1 MKNEVASRY
10 GLALYSL
17 ALETNKV
24 NQYQE
29 EVKEIMRALK
39 ENADFIMVLS
49 SSFLPLEERKK
60 MLETALKGVSEP
72 IISFIEIIMDNHRAN
87 ELIDILYSFNSYC
100 NNYRGVIEGY
110 LYSSI
115 RLDESTIHTIEE
127 KISQRENNK
136 VELRNVID
144 PTLIG
149 GVKVVIHDHIYDGSV
164 KHHLEM
170 MKKDLVIKEGK

>member
-1 MKNEVASRY
+1 MNNEVASRY

-24 NQYQE
+24 TKYQE
-29 EVKEIMRALK
+29 EVKEIMRAFK

-49 SSFLPLEERKK
+49 SSFLTVEERKK

-72 IISFIEIIMDNHRAN
+72 IVSFIDIVIDNHRAN
-87 ELIDILYSFNSYC
+87 QLIDILYSFNSYC

-110 LYSSI
+110 LYSSV
-115 RLDESTIHTIEE
+115 RLDESSIHAIEE
-127 KISQRENNK
+127 KIAKKENNK
-136 VELRNVID
+136 VELKNIID

-170 MKKDLVIKEGK
+170 MKKDLLIKEGK

>member
-1 MKNEVASRY
+1 MNNEVASRY

-49 SSFLPLEERKK
+49 SSFLSTEERKEMVEK
-60 MLETALKGVSEP
+60 TLKGVSEP
-72 IISFIEIIMDNHRAN
+72 IVSWIEIIIDNHRAN
-87 ELIDILYSFNSYC
+87 DLVNILESFNSYC

-110 LYSSI
+110 LYSSV
-115 RLDESTIHTIEE
+115 RLDESTIHSIEE
-127 KISQRENNK
+127 KISLKENNK
-136 VELRNVID
+136 VELKNVID

-164 KHHLEM
+164 KHRLEM
-170 MKKDLVIKEGK
+170 MKKDLLIKEGK

>member
-1 MKNEVASRY
+1 MENEVASRY

-17 ALETNKV
+17 ALETDKV
-24 NQYQE
+24 SDYQK

-49 SSFLPLEERKK
+49 SSFLPIEERKK

-72 IISFIEIIMDNHRAN
+72 IISFIEIIMDNHRTN
-87 ELIDILYSFNSYC
+87 ELFEILYSFNSYC
-100 NNYRGVIEGY
+100 NNYRGIIEGY

-115 RLDESTIHTIEE
+115 RLDESTIQKIEA
-127 KISQRENNK
+127 KISQKENNK
-136 VELRNVID
+136 VELRNIVD
-144 PTLIG
+144 PSLIG
-149 GVKVVIHDHIYDGSV
+149 GVKVVVHDRIYDGSI

-170 MKKDLVIKEGK
+170 MEKDLLIKEGK